1 MVSVAAACLTGRPA
15 RFPII
20 PAFECRAKER
30 HRAFFLVIPGR
41 QQHRSRNRGL
51 ECRFSLSTHSRGS
64 FAKVVRRRQSIPAQ
78 SFPPLSVQIRGQH
91 FFHRLLLLT
100 DCRQH
105 KSRDRNAI
113 AALVEAES
121 RLVLVKVLQ
130 SCSHI
135 LETQPHPCLPLSSNA
150 IANGYLQRASRPP
163 RRNFDPSSSAAAS
176 HAVENRIFHKR
187 LHDQLRH
194 EQLPRGGVNLPTYFK
209 SVFQTHFLDAEVIA
223 DKLQFFIEAND
234 IGARTLQSSPKQ
246 VRDLENHRFGA
257 LFLCINQSG
266 DSLESIE

>member
-20 PAFECRAKER
+20 LAFGCRAKER
-30 HRAFFLVIPGR
+30 HRASFVVIPGR
-41 QQHRSRNRGL
+41 LQHRSRNRGL

-91 FFHRLLLLT
+91 FFRRLLMWA

-135 LETQPHPCLPLSSNA
+135 LETEPQPCLPLSPNA
-150 IANGYLQRASRPP
+150 IANDYLQHASRPP

-176 HAVENRIFHKR
+176 HPVENRIFHER
-187 LHDQLRH
+187 WHDQFWH
-194 EQLPRGGVNLPTYFK
+194 EQLPRGGGNYPTP
-209 SVFQTHFLDAEVIA
+209 FQPVVQTPFLHAEVIV

-234 IGARTLQSSPKQ
+234 IGARALQSSPKQ
-246 VRDLENHRFGA
+246 VRDLENHHFGA
-257 LFLCINQSG
+257 LFLCINQS
-266 DSLESIE
+266 